1 MLLIDFYK
9 VAETGDQ
16 VKGYHHLMRNGRSR
30 SLLNVSSLLPFERVY
45 QEVFFFFFFF
55 FFFGKKTQSG
65 FEKTRHR

>member
-16 VKGYHHLMRNGRSR
+16 VKVYHHLMRNGRSR

-45 QEVFFFFFFF
+45 QEVFFFFVFFL
-55 FFFGKKTQSG
+55 
-65 FEKTRHR
+65 

>member
-16 VKGYHHLMRNGRSR
+16 VKVYHHLMRNGRSR

-45 QEVFFFFFFF
+45 QEVFFFFVFFF
-55 FFFGKKTQSG
+55 VKKTQSG
-65 FEKTRHR
+65 FEKTRDR

>member
-45 QEVFFFFFFF
+45 QEVFFFFFFI
-55 FFFGKKTQSG
+55 KKTQSG
-65 FEKTRHR
+65 FEKMRHR